1 MTVLDRVVETS
12 RSSAPGGAV
21 GGAVRRA
28 GRLESALAGPTDAE
42 RGRRLGNHGHPR
54 VVFDRALANGNL
66 LLAEMTAR
74 ELGWINLLDALDLL
88 ALLTVKDPRR
98 GERAKARWLRRYLE
112 ADPAAGLRETATV
125 IGCLDALAGS
135 GHEQAL
141 ALLRTFAERASRDR
155 PPRAVLERE
164 LERRDKAAESS
175 R

>member
-1 MTVLDRVVETS
+1 M
-12 RSSAPGGAV
+12 
-21 GGAVRRA
+21 
-28 GRLESALAGPTDAE
+28 
-42 RGRRLGNHGHPR
+42 
-54 VVFDRALANGNL
+54 VFDRALGNGNL

-74 ELGWINLLDALDLL
+74 ELGWINLLDALQLL

-125 IGCLDALAGS
+125 IGCLDALAGP

-141 ALLRTFAERASRDR
+141 ALLRTYAERASRDR

-164 LERRDKAAESS
+164 LERRHKAAESS